1 MTWVCVL
8 SGGRGREEGKKVGG
22 EKNNS
27 RMCFSRSKI
36 EEEARW
42 VEKLRLRTCQNVCEG
57 GREGGESTGGEL
69 LMGKE

>member
-1 MTWVCVL
+1 MYCL
-8 SGGRGREEGKKVGG
+8 EGEEEKREKRWGGG